1 MTGMEIIDFEP
12 KFAPAFFAL
21 NEAWTSA
28 LFAME
33 PKDHEILSDPQGLIV
48 DKGGAIVFAVENNVA
63 VGCCA
68 LIAMDDGGFEVAK
81 MAVADACKGRGIGR
95 DLMAACVARARAS
108 CAPRLYLESNSALTP
123 ALTLYRS
130 FGFVDLPPERRPVS
144 AYARADVWM
153 ELTL

>member
-1 MTGMEIIDFEP
+1 MTGKEIIDFEP
-12 KFAPAFFAL
+12 RFAPAFFAL

-33 PKDHEILSDPQGLIV
+33 PKDREILSDPQGLIIN
-48 DKGGAIVFAVENNVA
+48 KGGAILFAAENGVA

-68 LIAMDDGGFEVAK
+68 LIAMDDGVFEIVK

-95 DLMAACVARARAS
+95 DLMAACVDRARAS
-108 CAPRLYLESNSALTP
+108 GALRLYLESNSALTP

-144 AYARADVWM
+144 TYA
-153 ELTL
+153 